1 MVPASSKEFL
11 ECGTNTY
18 NWEVIQICREHLPTL
33 TSNLPNIIKDKS
45 HLLDLIDNINKS
57 SLPDKLILV
66 FFDIMNMF
74 PNRGS
79 EREMEALRSLLDSRS
94 SKKTIKRMLN
104 GGSWKLLN
112 NNSHFPNIHLL
123 QTNGTATG
131 APNWCSYS
139 DIATSHLDKIFNEKR
154 ATQFQECFC
163 FGRYRD
169 DCLVLCCGDIGHG
182 WQDIGRFP

>member
-66 FFDIMNMF
+66 FSDIMNMF
-74 PNRGS
+74 PNIGS
-79 EREMEALRSLLDSRS
+79 EREMEALRLLLDSRS
-94 SKKTIKRMLN
+94 SKKLSKECLMEGLEN
-104 GGSWKLLN
+104 CLLN

-123 QTNGTATG
+123 ETKLMSTKLMFLF
-131 APNWCSYS
+131 WYS
-139 DIATSHLDKIFNEKR
+139 N
-154 ATQFQECFC
+154 
-163 FGRYRD
+163 
-169 DCLVLCCGDIGHG
+169 
-182 WQDIGRFP
+182 